1 MVPITKSFIFVA
13 VLALAGCPEPL
24 PLRVTTGHQAEALD
38 ELPDAVME
46 ACELLEVAC
55 DATHKEYGSV
65 TVNLVELDFHP
76 PGQDRILIGGRDDDS
91 ICSPSLFVDP
101 TRSERVAHELGHIFE
116 LEHVDDERN
125 LMHIVAGDELNYDQ
139 LYTVQSK
146 IDLLLA
152 CR

>member
-1 MVPITKSFIFVA
+1 MVPTTKSFIFVA
-13 VLALAGCPEPL
+13 VFALVGCKEAL
-24 PLRVTTGHQAEALD
+24 PLRITTVHQAEALD

-55 DATHKEYGSV
+55 ETTDKEYGSV

-76 PGQDRILIGGRDDDS
+76 PGQDHILIGGRTDDE
-91 ICSPSLFVDP
+91 ICQPSLLVDP
-101 TRSERVAHELGHIFE
+101 TRPERIAHELGHIFE
-116 LEHVDDERN
+116 LHHVDDKRN